1 MIPVNFLKRCHG
13 GTVDPEML
21 ISRFRKVLSA
31 LIVVCPLSVQASVG
45 FTQIPGNAPDS
56 PVAVFYPS
64 TSEPRTMK
72 RGPFALEVARD
83 GDPVRGNGR
92 LVVVSHGSGGS
103 PWVYADLATALVE
116 AGFVVALPEHYRDNY
131 RDPSQPGPESWKR
144 RPLEVSHAIDI
155 ASGDPRFAK
164 LLATDKVGVYGMS
177 AGGHTALVLAGGRWS
192 PSRYAAHCDAHL
204 AEDFPACVGLA
215 TRLDGTAMDGVRMT
229 LAHWIIDWKFS
240 DTAWYTH
247 NDPRI
252 AAAIAGVPVAA
263 DFDPASLASPR
274 IPLAI
279 VSARKD
285 KWLKPEF
292 HSDAVLRACHGC
304 EHLFDFA
311 NGGHGALLSPFPSDV
326 TGPAADLLKDP
337 PGFDRAESLA
347 VNRKISEFFQ
357 RTLLPLPEARKK

>member
-1 MIPVNFLKRCHG
+1 
-13 GTVDPEML
+13 ML
-21 ISRFRKVLSA
+21 GSQLRKVFASTLA
-31 LIVVCPLSVQASVG
+31 VVCPIAAQASVG
-45 FTQIPGNAPDS
+45 FTQIAGQAPEG
-56 PVAVFYPS
+56 PVTVYYPS
-64 TSEPRTMK
+64 SGEGRTMT
-72 RGPFALEVARD
+72 RGPFKLRVAQN

-103 PWVYADLATALVE
+103 PWVYYDLATALVD

-131 RDPSQPGPESWKR
+131 KDPSQPGPESWKR
-144 RPLEVSHAIDI
+144 RTREVSHAIDVV
-155 ASGDPRFAK
+155 AGDPQFGSLIRP
-164 LLATDKVGVYGMS
+164 DRVGVYGMS

-192 PSRYAAHCDAHL
+192 PSRFAAHCDAHL

-215 TRLDGTAMDGVRMT
+215 TRLTGGAMDGVRMT

-240 DTAWYTH
+240 DDTWYAYT
-247 NDPRI
+247 DPRV
-252 AAAIAGVPVAA
+252 AAVIAGVPVAA

-304 EHLFDFA
+304 ERLFDFA

-326 TGPAADLLKDP
+326 KGPAADLIKDP
-337 PGFDRAESLA
+337 PGFDRADSLA
-347 VNRKISEFFQ
+347 VNVKITAFFQ
-357 RTLLPLPEARKK
+357 TLLR